1 MSNVPDMGGHRFLRK
16 TGVRVSSIYYFKQ
29 IKENKLQTKGP
40 WEFNIF
46 KEYPDQRGGFFIY
59 SPGVKSCI
67 AKLFT
72 SGEHRDYVP
81 EKNEA
86 YDNARLIAAAPD
98 LLEACKTSTVAIEN
112 LLNQHP
118 ELVGS
123 ELVSLHSKL
132 CETIAKAT
140 GITRIRSIRQ

>member
-1 MSNVPDMGGHRFLRK
+1 
-16 TGVRVSSIYYFKQ
+16 
-29 IKENKLQTKGP
+29 LQTKGP

-59 SPGVKSCI
+59 APGIKSCI

-72 SGEHRDYVP
+72 TGEHRDYDP

-112 LLNQHP
+112 LFSQYP
-118 ELVGS
+118 ELYGD
-123 ELVSLHSKL
+123 ELASLHTML
-132 CETIAKAT
+132 CKTIAKAT
-140 GITRIRSIRQ
+140 GITRLRSMKQS